1 MTTNL
6 EENPEAPADPFST
19 VELHPDDNIVVT
31 KRGLSA
37 GTALVVRDREM
48 AIAQDVPMGHKIA
61 VRRIHRGE
69 KVVKFGAPIGS
80 AARRIEAGE
89 HVHLHN
95 LRSDYIPAHDRSAT
109 GGAKGAES

>member
-1 MTTNL
+1 MTNS
-6 EENPEAPADPFST
+6 EDHAAAFST

-31 KRGLSA
+31 KRQLSA
-37 GTALVVRDREM
+37 GTPVLIRGREI

-61 VRRIHRGE
+61 VRTIHSGE

-80 AARRIEAGE
+80 AARRIDAGE

-95 LRSDYIPAHDRSAT
+95 MRSDYIAAHDRSAT
-109 GGAKGAES
+109 GTSNSGDE